1 MPIILTILGLT
12 LQTIA
17 DEDLA
22 AIVKSIESYES
33 DLNRSELIYH
43 SEYRLLVKTGVPQG
57 AVVAESEEYRVIRQ
71 KPYRFVRIQTEDVLL
86 SGQTD
91 KKNYLLVYDGKKLKA
106 LNNESNV
113 SITET
118 PNPFFAFENVNPYT
132 LPLSRQNISAPLS
145 TLLKGTSELKKL
157 APFKNE
163 NIEAK
168 IEGEETIDGLQCK
181 RIALTAW
188 RDRVP
193 PAKIH
198 YKLWLAVERN
208 FLPIRFEDYNMM
220 KNEAHPSVRA
230 VSEDIREIEKGIWIP
245 FKVVIRYF
253 DPETFRN
260 ENKIVVANEQIYE
273 IKKVDLNPNYPI
285 ETFQNVSIK
294 EGAMVNTVKD
304 GKIVDRY
311 IKGLS
316 SKTVPPRRTT
326 TNSIDRGCIDS
337 RYDRRRRDRRGF
349 GGADLSEKKKT
360 SLKLTTDSSF
370 EDQPLWHFDQQIDSR
385 SCSVTTITK
394 EFSDRP
400 PSEVSA

>member
-1 MPIILTILGLT
+1 MLNISYKIYISENISMILVVFMLYMI
-12 LQTIA
+12 QIPSSH
-17 DEDLA
+17 EDLA

-33 DLNRSELIYH
+33 VLNRSELIYH
-43 SEYRLLVKTGVPQG
+43 SEYRLLVKTGVPPG
-57 AVVAESEEYRVIRQ
+57 AVVTESEEYRVIRQ
-71 KPYRFVRIQTEDVLL
+71 KPYRFVRVQTEDVLL

-106 LNNESNV
+106 LNNDSNV

-118 PNPFFAFENVNPYT
+118 PNPFFSFENVNPYT
-132 LPLSRQNISAPLS
+132 LPLSRQNVSAPLS

-163 NIEAK
+163 NMEAT
-168 IEGEETIDGLQCK
+168 IEGEETIDGLLCK
-181 RIALTAW
+181 RIALTVW

-198 YKLWLAVERN
+198 YKLWLAIERN

-253 DPETFRN
+253 DPEIFRN
-260 ENKIVVANEQIYE
+260 ENKIVVANEQIYK
-273 IKKVDLNPNYPI
+273 ITKIDLNPNYPI

-294 EGAMVNTVKD
+294 DGAMVNTVKD
-304 GKIVDRY
+304 GEIVDRY

-326 TNSIDRGCIDS
+326 TNSIDRGLLIP
-337 RYDRRRRDRRGF
+337 G
-349 GGADLSEKKKT
+349 
-360 SLKLTTDSSF
+360 
-370 EDQPLWHFDQQIDSR
+370 
-385 SCSVTTITK
+385 TIAAAAIAA
-394 EFSDRP
+394 
-400 PSEVSA
+400 VSAALIYQKRRKRRSS